1 MGTIGA
7 TRRPVFGFVFSRHLY
22 RDDGRTCGNEV
33 REEFATI
40 ERNSGNRPTSFL
52 YVKRVDE
59 KRTRKRRDCRTCETR
74 RTPGRIP
81 PMAYHRRFGFR
92 AANRP
97 KRRNTSS
104 GVRAVR
110 EPRRFYAVRGV
121 YTHTQS
127 SSLTRTVFSFLSFRS
142 RVTGRRWVNKEK
154 RTTVKI
160 STIII

>member
-81 PMAYHRRFGFR
+81 PMAYHRRFDFR
-92 AANRP
+92 EFPR
-97 KRRNTSS
+97 
-104 GVRAVR
+104 G
-110 EPRRFYAVRGV
+110 EPSETTKYVEW
-121 YTHTQS
+121 
-127 SSLTRTVFSFLSFRS
+127 RS
-142 RVTGRRWVNKEK
+142 RG
-154 RTTVKI
+154 
-160 STIII
+160 S